1 MMMIRFT
8 QRPRF
13 LYLGV
18 ICSLAL
24 SGLQAEE
31 MKFADLK
38 AKLTI
43 DKKPVEEAAEVAIS
57 YAPALA
63 KVMPTVVMI
72 TSSKTTKRERNP
84 QQEEMFKKMFP
95 QVPDDFFDKHGG
107 DGEGQ
112 LQRGVGSGVIISND
126 GYIITNNHVVGGAD
140 DIEVTLP
147 NSKVTHEATLVG
159 TDPRTDV
166 ALIKIKAKGLKSIVI
181 GDSSKVR
188 IGDVAMAVGSPLELD
203 QTATLGIISAVGR
216 NDVQVIRNGF
226 ENFIQTDAAINR
238 GNSGGPLVDAA
249 GRLIGINTAISSGM
263 SGGNIGIGFAIP
275 SNMALGIVEKLL
287 DGGGTVKRG
296 FLGVYLKELDKKMAA
311 ALGRDD
317 QRGVLVVEVGDDTPA
332 EKAGMKGGD
341 LIISYNG
348 SAAEDMASLRL
359 DISNTSPGT
368 QVNFRVLRN
377 GKEQDVKVKLGDL
390 DSAKLAGGSG
400 MPDKESAAADSLVEG
415 VKVKD
420 LDDETRTALQLGEEI
435 YGIVVESVKDNVPA
449 ADSGLRPGMVITQ
462 IDQKEVESVKGAF
475 EMVENFEGDV
485 LLLQVYVAGRRDILA
500 IPLD

>member
-1 MMMIRFT
+1 
-8 QRPRF
+8 
-13 LYLGV
+13 
-18 ICSLAL
+18 
-24 SGLQAEE
+24 
-31 MKFADLK
+31 
-38 AKLTI
+38 
-43 DKKPVEEAAEVAIS
+43 
-57 YAPALA
+57 
-63 KVMPTVVMI
+63 
-72 TSSKTTKRERNP
+72 
-84 QQEEMFKKMFP
+84 
-95 QVPDDFFDKHGG
+95 
-107 DGEGQ
+107 
-112 LQRGVGSGVIISND
+112 
-126 GYIITNNHVVGGAD
+126 
-140 DIEVTLP
+140 
-147 NSKVTHEATLVG
+147 
-159 TDPRTDV
+159 
-166 ALIKIKAKGLKSIVI
+166 
-181 GDSSKVR
+181 
-188 IGDVAMAVGSPLELD
+188 
-203 QTATLGIISAVGR
+203 
-216 NDVQVIRNGF
+216 
-226 ENFIQTDAAINR
+226 
-238 GNSGGPLVDAA
+238 
-249 GRLIGINTAISSGM
+249 
-263 SGGNIGIGFAIP
+263 
-275 SNMALGIVEKLL
+275 
-287 DGGGTVKRG
+287 
-296 FLGVYLKELDKKMAA
+296 
-311 ALGRDD
+311 
-317 QRGVLVVEVGDDTPA
+317 
-332 EKAGMKGGD
+332 MKGGD